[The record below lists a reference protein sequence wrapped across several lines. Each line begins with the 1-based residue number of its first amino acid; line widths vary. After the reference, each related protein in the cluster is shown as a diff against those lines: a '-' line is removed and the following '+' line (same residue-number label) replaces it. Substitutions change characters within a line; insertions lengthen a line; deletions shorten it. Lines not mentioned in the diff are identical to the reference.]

1 LNASIITTKDAIPMS
16 ESKTP
21 PEIKYDDGVPLA
33 PNVAPVILLR
43 GSDFEMGYQYSQQ
56 LYQIFG
62 SWALEGLKSAV
73 KETEIPALKAF
84 QWQLKKY
91 APEFIDMFRGMA
103 AGATATGVKLSYEEV
118 LAEYCTDVFLKSLP
132 AYPGTEP
139 KESQRANLP
148 PQNCSGFA
156 AWGSC
161 TKNGRLIGAGSS
173 DHWVVYEFLL
183 VVLPETGNSY
193 IIGTSL
199 PLGPSVH
206 PAMNNKGL
214 GLPHHG
220 GAGTDGNEKPGYGL
234 TFSLQIQHTLRYAN
248 NVDEAIALQLAYPRG
263 TGVMRGGGLWVDVS
277 GKAGNIE
284 CRNPRVVRRAGD
296 HGEQDFLYATN
307 NCLEK
312 SLEPFPSGGLGEG
325 FGRPFL
331 YDFHGG
337 WNTDDLNSVRRNLYM
352 WNALHNY
359 HGLVD
364 LDFTKMLW
372 RFPSQAPDY
381 PTLEEADIQLCKTRG
396 KGWDTHIG
404 NLGNELVGII
414 LPDNGDQGLY
424 YACVG
429 PAGRQV
435 EPLTAGFHFY
445 QIAPTY
451 TFYELQ
457 LAADP
462 VKITNA
468 AKKRAQYELYYGNRE
483 LRKLTYKDVP
493 YAPLDAIFNQAAT
506 EMQKGD
512 FYLNLAENIHDISAI
527 YRYAQAVRAFSK
539 CQAYARQVYEALI
552 PQPKQPTD
560 LGLREWSGDWGC
572 WESHASA

>member
-1 LNASIITTKDAIPMS
+1 MS
-16 ESKTP
+16 ESNMS
-21 PEIKYDDGVPLA
+21 PEIKYEDGVPLA
-33 PNVAPVILLR
+33 PNIAPVILLR
-43 GSDFEMGYQYSQQ
+43 GSDYDMGYQYSQQ
-56 LYQIFG
+56 LNQIFG
-62 SWALEGLKSAV
+62 PWALQGLKSDIT
-73 KETEIPALKAF
+73 ETETAPLKAF

-91 APEFIDMFRGMA
+91 APEFNEIFRGMA
-103 AGATATGVKLSYEEV
+103 AGATAAGVELSYEEV

-132 AYPGTEP
+132 VYPGTEP
-139 KESQRANLP
+139 PESQRDNLP
-148 PQNCSGFA
+148 PQSCSGFA

-173 DHWVVYEFLL
+173 DHWVVHEFIL
-183 VVLPETGNSY
+183 VVMPETGNSY

-214 GLPHHG
+214 GLAHHG
-220 GAGTDGNEKPGYGL
+220 GAGAEGNEKPGYGL
-234 TFSLQIQHTLRYAN
+234 TFHLQVQHTLRFAN
-248 NVDEAIALQLAYPRG
+248 NADEAITLQLAYPRG

-277 GKAGNIE
+277 GKAGVIE
-284 CRNPRVVRRAGD
+284 CRDPLVVRRTGD

-312 SLEPFPSGGLGEG
+312 SLEPFLSSGLGQG

-331 YDFHGG
+331 YDSHGG
-337 WNTDDLNSVRRNLYM
+337 WNTDDLNSVRRNLLM

-359 HGLVD
+359 HSLVD
-364 LDFTKMLW
+364 LDFVKMLW
-372 RFPSQAPDY
+372 RFPSQPPTY
-381 PTLEEADIQLCKTRG
+381 PTLEEADIKLYTTHG
-396 KGWDTHIG
+396 LGWDTHIG

-429 PAGRQV
+429 PAGRRA

-445 QIAPTY
+445 QIAPTH

-457 LAADP
+457 LAAGP
-462 VKITNA
+462 AEIAKA
-468 AKKRAQYELYYGNRE
+468 AKKRAQYDLYYANRE
-483 LRKLTYKDVP
+483 LRKLTYADVP
-493 YAPLDAIFNQAAT
+493 YAPLDAIFNSAAAET
-506 EMQKGD
+506 QKGD
-512 FYLNLAENIHDISAI
+512 FYLNMAENAHDHASV
-527 YRYAQAVRAFSK
+527 YHYAQAVRAFTK

-552 PQPKQPTD
+552 PPPNQPTD
-560 LGLREWSGDWGC
+560 LGLREWFGNWGR
-572 WESHASA
+572 WESRTSA